1 MPEKQK
7 TIRKLRAILSADVK
21 GYSRLMEKDETLTI
35 QKLNEYRQTMSEII
49 QKHFGRIV
57 DAVGD
62 NLLAEFPSAVDAV
75 QSAVNIQKD
84 LKEKNKDLSKENRL
98 EFRIGINVGDVVQ
111 EGKRLYGSGVNV
123 AARIEALADP
133 GGVCISQN
141 VYDHTKNKFKLGY
154 EYSGEHAVKNIKDPI
169 RVYKILMAPEDAGKL
184 VGKKQKP
191 LLKILVWFPVIVA
204 AMMLS
209 ANWFFQKPAEPE
221 FETASIEKMAF
232 PLPDI
237 PSIAVLPFMNMSKD
251 PEQEYFSDGLTEEI
265 ITALSNV
272 PELFII
278 ARNSTFTYKGKDVKI
293 RQVAE
298 EFGVRFVLKG
308 SCRKSG
314 NTVRITVQLVDAI
327 TGYHLWGERYER
339 EMKDIFALQD
349 EITIKILNALQI
361 ELGGGKQASAYLV
374 EGTDNLE
381 AYLKLLKGRS
391 YSELMNKDANAL
403 ARKLYK
409 EAIVID
415 PAYAMAYLRLSA
427 THIMDIHYGSSKS
440 PKQSLDSALELVQKA
455 LTLNDDLAEA
465 HSFLGRIYLTKRQYD
480 DAINEGKVA
489 LSLAPNSD
497 FANAALAFSLHFSGR
512 SKEAIALYEKAIRLN
527 PIPPDWYLLGLA
539 SSYLDSERYEE
550 AITLNKKILDRSPE
564 NLWAHLGLVA
574 IYSLLNREQD
584 ARVEAAKVLKI
595 DPKFSLKL
603 FKKSLLYKKQVDIER
618 RMEALRR
625 AGLT

>member
-7 TIRKLRAILSADVK
+7 SIRKLSAILSADVK
-21 GYSRLMEKDETLTI
+21 SYSRLMEKDETLTI
-35 QKLNEYRQTMSEII
+35 QKLNEYRQIMSEII
-49 QKHFGRIV
+49 QKHSGRVV

-62 NLLAEFPSAVDAV
+62 NLLAEFPSAVNAV
-75 QSAVNIQKD
+75 QSAVDIQKD
-84 LKEKNKDLSKENRL
+84 LKKKNKDISEERRL

-111 EGKRLYGSGVNV
+111 EGDRIYGSGVNI
-123 AARIEALADP
+123 AARIEGFAEP
-133 GGVCISQN
+133 GGVCVSQN
-141 VYDHTKNKFKLGY
+141 VYDYIKSKFKLGY

-169 RVYKILMAPEDAGKL
+169 RVYKISMAPEDAGKL

-191 LLKILVWFPVIVA
+191 
-204 AMMLS
+204 
-209 ANWFFQKPAEPE
+209 AEPK

-237 PSIAVLPFMNMSKD
+237 PSIAVLPFMIMSKD

-265 ITALSNV
+265 ITALSSV
-272 PELFII
+272 PELFVI

-361 ELGGGKQASAYLV
+361 EIGGGKQASAYLV